1 MAKIKIKRGI
11 ESNLGTI
18 TLDDG
23 EMAVTTDTKKLYIGI
38 GGSKYCLGSSSSLGD
53 MLKSIYDTNNS
64 GVVDSAEA
72 IQKYMSTNSGG
83 SYTGQYTKIA
93 SITITGQYADG
104 NAVMLLSS
112 SGNGS
117 GTQSKG
123 ILYFRVK
130 QQNPMGGAPGVD
142 VKIANT
148 EAINESNFVSVITS
162 NTASSTVVELY
173 YKATISYDT
182 LVIVPLLSNGIIFYS
197 NQSYLTTLPTGT
209 QTSCTPLITGVA
221 SKLATARNI
230 ALTGDVI
237 GSATFDGSANI
248 SITTTLK
255 TGLTWN
261 DLAGV

>member
-23 EMAVTTDTKKLYIGI
+23 EMAITTDTKKLYIGI
-38 GGSKYCLGSSSSLGD
+38 GGGKYCLGSSSSLGD

-72 IQKYMSTNSGG
+72 IQKYTTATSGA
-83 SYTGQYTKIA
+83 SYMGQYTKIA
-93 SITITGQYADG
+93 SITVTGQYVDG
-104 NAVMLLSS
+104 NSVMLLNTTGSA
-112 SGNGS
+112 SGI
-117 GTQSKG
+117 QPKG

-130 QQNPMGGAPGVD
+130 QQNPMGGVPGID
-142 VKIANT
+142 LKITNT
-148 EAINESNFVSVITS
+148 EAINESNFVAVITS
-162 NTASSTVVELY
+162 NTTTSTIVELY
-173 YKATISYDT
+173 YKAYNSYET
-182 LVIVPLLSNGIIFYS
+182 MVFVPLLSNGMTFYS
-197 NQSYLTTLPTGT
+197 NQSYSTTLPTGT
-209 QTSCTPLITGVA
+209 QTSCTPLITGIA